1 MLSMLGFTMMFISV
15 LVGIVVAKM
24 IVTSIFMAVYRVVFA
39 IYYFVKNENVDYK
52 ALVLKGSIVRPV
64 QNMGDPRF
72 SQGAPIKKSA

>member
-1 MLSMLGFTMMFISV
+1 MLSFTLMLISV

-24 IVTSIFMAVYRVVFA
+24 VVTSVFMAVYRVAFA

-52 ALVLKGSIVRPV
+52 ALVLKGTIIRPI